1 MEQKLENDLKV
12 NFQEIV
18 SLRVMNL
25 KVTNLRVEANY
36 LIQKVPVNLR
46 IKVVDEEDLKEATIL
61 DKEIPIWGHKT
72 IILNFKV
79 KDKKVRNSNKVD
91 SNILNNLYEDKI
103 TEILNFWIDKA
114 FRISIFIGFVTIVH
128 CDRFY
133 F

>member
-61 DKEIPIWGHKT
+61 DKEIPI
-72 IILNFKV
+72 
-79 KDKKVRNSNKVD
+79 
-91 SNILNNLYEDKI
+91 
-103 TEILNFWIDKA
+103 
-114 FRISIFIGFVTIVH
+114 
-128 CDRFY
+128 
-133 F
+133 